1 MKSCL
6 VLIVKM
12 SDLSTEDAGDQFD
25 EDLLKAIRNSLEEN
39 ATATTNSPDPPL
51 PIIATNSMNSGKI

>member
-1 MKSCL
+1 
-6 VLIVKM
+6 M